1 MWGGNKHAK
10 KQIEHDEREIVSELK
25 SERMTERR
33 RLRRKHAT
41 SAILAGLMVA
51 ILGLLAYM
59 GARGV
64 VLEAKKS
71 PQSTGAEYQ
80 LRAEVIDE
88 TGNERISR
96 RTLDYISLLEQN
108 LADLGLMMSR
118 ATLPLNTSREL
129 YINIEGTPTYFK
141 VNWERGTGV
150 TAEDIER
157 VVKYVQERGITPTYA
172 DVRVEGKAFFQ

>member
-1 MWGGNKHAK
+1 MLGGNKRAK
-10 KQIEHDEREIVSELK
+10 KQAERDEREILSELK
-25 SERMTERR
+25 SERMAERR

-41 SAILAGLMVA
+41 SAMLASLMVA

-64 VLEAKKS
+64 VLETRKS
-71 PQSTGAEYQ
+71 PQNTGAEYQ

-96 RTLDYISLLEQN
+96 RTLDYVGLLEQD
-108 LADLGLMMSR
+108 LADLGLTMAR

-129 YINIEGTPTYFK
+129 YINIEGIPTYFK
-141 VNWERGTGV
+141 VNLERGTGV
-150 TAEDIER
+150 TAEDIAR
-157 VVKYVQERGITPTYA
+157 VLKYLQERGINPAYA
-172 DVRVEGKAFFQ
+172 DVRVEGKAYFQ